1 MANGGEPLSG
11 PKILPDGDLL
21 LEYVDGEMCVD
32 SDNSSKLFSVSV
44 VLHCAD
50 TDEVCFHCIH
60 DVLHL
65 AR

>member
-32 SDNSSKLFSVSV
+32 SDNSSK
-44 VLHCAD
+44 
-50 TDEVCFHCIH
+50 TDNRCIGS
-60 DVLHL
+60 L
-65 AR
+65 ALLS